1 MGSGLER
8 GGTNSAADALAALM
22 AGPLGKGLS
31 KASAAAKAWYA
42 ANGDRERAHTTGVW
56 LRKSGHAGVDPVMVV
71 SLDSNLLAMELGT
84 NKELY
89 LTRLAFHGVAVSDI
103 RFTVKRS
110 ARAAAGDGRRGAKGN
125 ASPRT
130 GAGRDGRGAC
140 ARELPELTEKE
151 KIDVDKAT
159 QNLPDGLRQSVSRAM
174 CASLRRSKSNHTQDT

>member
-8 GGTNSAADALAALM
+8 GGTSSAADALAALM

-56 LRKSGHAGVDPVMVV
+56 LRKSGRAGVDPVMVV

-110 ARAAAGDGRRGAKGN
+110 ARAAAGDGRQG
-125 ASPRT
+125 
-130 GAGRDGRGAC
+130 GRGKAPHH
-140 ARELPELTEKE
+140 AGAVREAFAHELPELTEKE

-174 CASLRRSKSNHTQDT
+174 CASLRRSKSSHTQDT